1 MFPCKLISQQPND
14 VFLLLYFNPTDFI
27 SNSTFQTM
35 YTSKWSQFGKVMH
48 RHLIAKKKP
57 APSPKI
63 EFSKLL
69 IDVNAAVWNIA
80 HPTGSSEKNW

>member
-35 YTSKWSQFGKVMH
+35 CTSKWPQFGKLMH
-48 RHLIAKKKP
+48 RHLIAKNP
-57 APSPKI
+57 AASPKS
-63 EFSKLL
+63 EFSKLSVH
-69 IDVNAAVWNIA
+69 VNAAA
-80 HPTGSSEKNW
+80 